1 MQYPLYGSYS
11 VQSIDDLAYLIV
23 LGIDEGDSNTLKI
36 TFEFTR
42 PVAGG
47 EGASAEASPSIIN
60 SVEASSIDS
69 AINLMNTHLSKE
81 INLSHCK
88 AIIISESLASKGVS
102 KIIYSLMNK
111 VQIRPDANVIITKCP
126 AKNYVEATQPIFEN
140 LISKY
145 YETAPVS
152 SQYTG
157 YTEDVTLGEFFNKLN
172 SVTSQPTAMLREH

>member
-1 MQYPLYGSYS
+1 MQT
-11 VQSIDDLAYLIV
+11 IDDLAYLIV
-23 LGIDEGDSNTLKI
+23 LGIDEGDTNTLKI

-42 PVAGG
+42 ATTGG
-47 EGASAEASPSIIN
+47 EGSSSSEAAPSIIN
-60 SVEASSIDS
+60 TVEASSIDS

-88 AIIISESLASKGVS
+88 AVIISETLASKGVS

-111 VQIRPDANVIITKCP
+111 VQMRPDAHIIVSKCP
-126 AKNYVEATQPIFEN
+126 AKNYIESTQPMFEN

-152 SQYTG
+152 SEYTG
-157 YTEDVTLGEFFNKLN
+157 YTANITLGDFFNNLN
-172 SVTSQPTAMLREH
+172 CTTGQPTAMLR